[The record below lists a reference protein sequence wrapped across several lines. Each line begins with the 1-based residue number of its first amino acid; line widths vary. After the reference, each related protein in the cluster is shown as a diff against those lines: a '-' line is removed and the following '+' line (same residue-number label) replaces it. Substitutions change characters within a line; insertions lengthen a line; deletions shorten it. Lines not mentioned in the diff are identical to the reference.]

1 MNKPKWP
8 QEPKRLLL
16 EAANARLQDAK
27 ALLKVKRY
35 GGAVYLGGYVI
46 ECLLKAA
53 VCDHLGSNQLPGQYA
68 MHNLELLLLT
78 AGLQGELKA
87 SAKLLSA
94 FNLILNWSVNLRYK
108 GTFINAEAA
117 RKFIQAVT
125 EVREWL
131 LSKRK

>member
-1 MNKPKWP
+1 MIKPRGP
-8 QEPKRLLL
+8 QEPKRVLS

-46 ECLLKAA
+46 ECMLKVAI
-53 VCDHLGSNQLPGQYA
+53 CDYIGVNQLPGQYA
-68 MHNLELLLLT
+68 MHDLGSLLRT
-78 AGLQGELKA
+78 SGLQEELKA

-94 FNLILNWSVNLRYK
+94 FNLVLNWSVNLRYK
-108 GTFINAEAA
+108 GTFISADAA
-117 RKFIQAVT
+117 RKFMQAVT

-131 LSKRK
+131 LSKRE